1 MSAADK
7 DDLPTVEIKVSK
19 VGSGQVVMH
28 ERYQVDPELAKTLID
43 DLTDVI
49 AQLPQS
55 DRRRVSKQERHL
67 KRPDGKSFTRIDLT
81 VQAPQPIAQPSF
93 EQQFKLSGD
102 VLPGGVSSPK
112 GEASAGGDASS
123 GGERLPKGGSI

>member
-1 MSAADK
+1 MSAVDK

-28 ERYQVDPELAKTLID
+28 ERYQVDPELAKTLVD

-49 AQLPQS
+49 AQLPEV
-55 DRRRVSKQERHL
+55 DRRRISKQERKL
-67 KRPDGKSFTRIDLT
+67 KRPNGQSFTRIDLT
-81 VQAPQPIAQPSF
+81 VQAPQPATQPSF
-93 EQQFKLSGD
+93 EQQFKLND
-102 VLPGGVSSPK
+102 GVPPS
-112 GEASAGGDASS
+112 GDASP